1 MKPLAVALAAVLI
14 AGSAARAQSD
24 AKAQPPAAPAPEMS
38 AKNKQFLDAYLKAWE
53 DRMAKVDGLE
63 TKCVLTEIT
72 QDAGRQVKR
81 VYTGDA
87 AILKPNHAKLFL
99 KLADAPADHKRWK
112 HFVADGKFLW
122 EYDYGAKVARVE
134 QLPKE
139 GVGDNLIMAFL
150 FMGKAANLQKRFDLS
165 IDVDDNE
172 KHNDNYLHIQIKPK
186 MKDDMLEFNKAELV
200 LWKNNK
206 DPKFADQWMLP
217 ARLWFQNAN
226 KDQIMWEFKN
236 LTTKAKLLPA
246 DFQAPKFPEKEWK
259 SEWRR
264 APAQPIVPTGGSSGK
279 PSGKQ

>member
-1 MKPLAVALAAVLI
+1 MRPLAVALAAVLL

-24 AKAQPPAAPAPEMS
+24 AKAQPPAATPPAMS
-38 AKNKQFLDAYLKAWE
+38 EKNQKFLDAYLKAWE

-63 TKCVLTEIT
+63 TKCVLTEVS

-87 AILKPNHAKLFL
+87 SILKPNHAKLFL
-99 KLADAPADHKRWK
+99 KLGDAPADHKRWK
-112 HFVADGKFLW
+112 HFVADGKMLW
-122 EYDYGAKVARVE
+122 EYDYAAKVARVE

-139 GVGDNLIMAFL
+139 GVGDNVVMAFL
-150 FMGKAANLQKRFDLS
+150 FMGKAGDLKKRFDLS
-165 IDVDDNE
+165 IDVDDE
-172 KHNDNYLHIQIKPK
+172 TKHNDHYLHIQVRPK
-186 MKDDMLEFNKAELV
+186 TKDDMLEFSKAELV

-217 ARLWFQNAN
+217 ARLWFQNPN

-236 LTTKAKLLPA
+236 LTTKTKLLPA
-246 DFQAPKFPEKEWK
+246 DFKAPGFPDKEWK

-264 APAQPIVPTGGSSGK
+264 SPVLPAGGSSGK
-279 PSGKQ
+279 KN